1 MKLVDLLL
9 FLKKFGQSPKKVPAP
24 SVRRVMK
31 VPSLLSSADRLCS
44 SKVSLSNRVLS
55 FLLAFVFLQVETWAL
70 SGGPQYGGN
79 TAAVAG
85 TYAGVFSG
93 ISGTAV
99 ALDPTAGF
107 ELVDAD
113 GSNALG
119 LFVIGVP
126 QTDIGQGTAA
136 LFFEGSF
143 YQGGILGIA
152 DPKKQTISGVIQCV
166 QVTGRTNYVG
176 YYYNEQSISFGSRAD
191 GTIKCDI
198 ENQGITMGT
207 RLNGDGV
214 FTVTALTDEAVV
226 IPDPLNPAV
235 LIQQQVPKGTLK
247 FKVDGFKQSDEV
259 VFPNLDSTAALL
271 NGTGTD
277 VTQQAAA
284 D

>member
-1 MKLVDLLL
+1 MPT
-9 FLKKFGQSPKKVPAP
+9 F
-24 SVRRVMK
+24 
-31 VPSLLSSADRLCS
+31 DRLCS
-44 SKVSLSNRVLS
+44 VEISPSNRILS
-55 FLLAFVFLQVETWAL
+55 FLLAFVFLQTETWAL

-126 QTDIGQGTAA
+126 QTDVGQGTAA

-166 QVTGRTNYVG
+166 QITGRTSYNG
-176 YYYNEQSISFGSRAD
+176 YYYNEQSITFGSRAD
-191 GTIKCDI
+191 GTIKADI
-198 ENQGITMGT
+198 ENQGITQGT
-207 RLNGDGV
+207 RLNGEGV
-214 FTVTALTDEAVV
+214 FTVTALTDELLE
-226 IPDPLNPAV
+226 IPDPDNPGFF
-235 LIQQQVPKGTLK
+235 IQQAIPKGTLK
-247 FKVDGFKQSDEV
+247 FKLDGFKQSDQV

-271 NGTGTD
+271 NGVGTGL
-277 VTQQAAA
+277 TQQPAAN
-284 D
+284 

>member
-1 MKLVDLLL
+1 MN
-9 FLKKFGQSPKKVPAP
+9 
-24 SVRRVMK
+24 RT
-31 VPSLLSSADRLCS
+31 LSC
-44 SKVSLSNRVLS
+44 
-55 FLLAFVFLQVETWAL
+55 LLAFVFLQVETWAL

-93 ISGTAV
+93 ISGTAI

-119 LFVIGVP
+119 LFVLGVP

-166 QVTGRTNYVG
+166 QVTGRTTYDDFFFYG
-176 YYYNEQSISFGSRAD
+176 ESLTFGARAD
-191 GTIKCDI
+191 GTIKADI

-207 RLNGDGV
+207 RLNGEGV
-214 FTVTALTDEAVV
+214 FTVTALTDDVVV
-226 IPDPLNPAV
+226 IPDPDNPA
-235 LIQQQVPKGTLK
+235 LFIQQQVPKGTLK
-247 FKVDGFKQSDEV
+247 FKLDGFKQSDEV

-284 D
+284 N